1 MNPLSGVIGE
11 AWQMY
16 KAQWKHL
23 LAIAFVIY
31 LGAAIISAILG
42 LLGRPGL
49 YLALLVSIL
58 ALFLLQATLVKAVQ
72 DIRDGRADLS
82 ISETVNQATPFLPR
96 VIGAGLLA
104 ALAIG
109 IGFALIIVPGLIL
122 ITFWAVFVPVI
133 VIEGSGAL
141 ASFGRSREL
150 VRGRAWNVFGT
161 LFLLWLILF
170 VVEIVLGIV
179 FAFVPYSVRTGLA
192 SVISGTLIAPFI
204 ALVVT
209 LMYYRLSSTMAPAGG
224 APYGGYQQQQPQ
236 GGGFAGYGQQPPAGG
251 YGQQPQEQ
259 GYGGYGQ
266 QPQGGYGQQP
276 PAGGYGQQPPA
287 GGYGQQPAASG
298 YGQQPQDQGYGGY
311 QQPQPPQGGYG
322 SYQQPPQGGGGYG
335 SQPGQGPQDPG
346 YGNYP
351 PTQAG
356 YQPPAPG
363 AGWGGGDQPTQ
374 MAGGYGSQPPQPG
387 GGGYQQP
394 PQGSG
399 YGSYGQQ
406 PQDQGS
412 QQQPPDQEPPQ
423 QGGGGY
429 VSQEPPT
436 RQAPRYI
443 PPQDDDSR

>member
-49 YLALLVSIL
+49 YLALLISIL

-72 DIRDGRADLS
+72 DVRDGRADLS

-104 ALAIG
+104 AIAIG

-150 VRGRAWNVFGT
+150 VRGRAWHVFGT
-161 LFLLWLILF
+161 LFLVWLILLVF
-170 VVEIVLGIV
+170 DILLGVI
-179 FAFVPYSVRTGLA
+179 FSFVPYAVRSGLA
-192 SVISGTLIAPFI
+192 SVISGTLVAPFI

-209 LMYYRLSSTMAPAGG
+209 LMYYRLSSTMAGPAAGG
-224 APYGGYQQQQPQ
+224 PYGGYQQQPQGGAWGGYQQPPQ
-236 GGGFAGYGQQPPAGG
+236 GGGFG
-251 YGQQPQEQ
+251 
-259 GYGGYGQ
+259 
-266 QPQGGYGQQP
+266 
-276 PAGGYGQQPPA
+276 
-287 GGYGQQPAASG
+287 G

-311 QQPQPPQGGYG
+311 G
-322 SYQQPPQGGGGYG
+322 QQPPQGGGGYG
-335 SQPGQGPQDPG
+335 SQPQDQG

-356 YQPPAPG
+356 YQPPPAQS
-363 AGWGGGDQPTQ
+363 AGWGADQPTQ
-374 MAGGYGSQPPQPG
+374 APGGYGSQPG

-394 PQGSG
+394 PQQGGGG
-399 YGSYGQQ
+399 YGGYGQQ
-406 PQDQGS
+406 PQDQGGY
-412 QQQPPDQEPPQ
+412 QQPPQ
-423 QGGGGY
+423 QGGAGY

-436 RQAPRYI
+436 RMAPRFI
-443 PPQDDDSR
+443 PPQDDDNQGGQP